1 MSIGA
6 RRGIVLA
13 LAALLGGCTT
23 LPEPAPAPAPAPAVP
38 DRTVP
43 AAEEAWR
50 ERAQAS
56 AREKRWADALE
67 QWELLALLRPESGEY
82 RAQQNLMRER
92 IGESVRKSLAAG
104 DQARQRGDLDAAQVE
119 YLRVLSLDHANAAAA
134 EGLRAI
140 ERARVQRNYLGRK
153 PRMVM

>member
-1 MSIGA
+1 MSRCVRPA
-6 RRGIVLA
+6 CALA

-23 LPEPAPAPAPAPAVP
+23 LPEPAPAPAAATP
-38 DRTVP
+38 DRMYP

-56 AREKRWADALE
+56 ARERRWADALE
-67 QWELLALLRPESGEY
+67 HWELLALLRPESAEY

-92 IGESVRKSLAAG
+92 ISESVRKSLNAG
-104 DQARQRGDLDAAQVE
+104 DQARQRGDLEAAQLA
-119 YLRVLSLDHANAAAA
+119 YLRVLSLEHGNAQAA

-140 ERARVQRNYLGRK
+140 ERARVQRNYLNRK
-153 PRMVM
+153 PRLVM

>member
-1 MSIGA
+1 MSVRA
-6 RRGIVLA
+6 REVRFLA

-23 LPEPAPAPAPAPAVP
+23 LPEPAPAPPLAAAVP

-50 ERAQAS
+50 ERAQAL
-56 AREKRWADALE
+56 ARERRWADAL
-67 QWELLALLRPESGEY
+67 QHWELLALLRPESGEY

-92 IGESVRKSLAAG
+92 ISESARKSLAAA
-104 DQARQRGDLDAAQVE
+104 DQARQRGDLEAAQVE
-119 YLRVLSLDHANAAAA
+119 YLRVLSLDHANAQAA

-140 ERARVQRNYLGRK
+140 ERSRVQRNYLGRK
-153 PRMVM
+153 PRLVM